1 MSKASYWWKRS
12 VCAHVG
18 VGGVGVC
25 RSVST
30 CRCQQLERPR
40 IQGQLVD
47 RLSV

>member
-1 MSKASYWWKRS
+1 MSKASYWWKCS
-12 VCAHVG
+12 VRARMG

-30 CRCQQLERPR
+30 RGCQQLERPR
-40 IQGQLVD
+40 IQGYLVD